1 MKTHAQILR
10 EFEKDIIDNQY
21 HCARAHELEDEAM
34 QYFIQNVLYLTHE
47 EIIEAQE
54 IFKRIDRIYFTRWRA

>member
-10 EFEKDIIDNQY
+10 EFEENIIDNRY
-21 HCARAHELEDEAM
+21 NDEGAHGLEDEAM
-34 QYFIQNVLYLTHE
+34 QYFIKNVLYLTHE

-54 IFKRIDRIYFTRWRA
+54 MFKRIDDIDFSRWRA